1 MSTITATSGQ
11 PIRVGRK
18 LDNKA
23 ISVTFDLSTLCTE
36 YSPEEVK
43 LAVKRDGDD
52 MAYYASVWTMDGST
66 GTWIP
71 TSTDLARPAC
81 LVQPILFAADDV
93 VAHGEVFRC
102 VIGRSID
109 DETGDIPASQSLL
122 IEIGRVSDKADT
134 AISTATQA
142 AEDASTAVSQAS
154 SAYSLASSVSQTAT
168 SAQTAAQAAQTAAQ
182 NASET
187 ATTASQTAT
196 SAQSTAND
204 AKNIAM
210 SASYTASDAKG
221 TAESAEVTAQS
232 AYNTASTAQSTAES
246 AQSTAQSASE
256 TASTASSAASQLLT
270 RMTAAEGD
278 IDDLEK
284 KFVNPN
290 MSYWRYIACR
300 LIKGKGTIN
309 KALSSLATVEEGKTY
324 ALSFDIVKALTGD
337 IEGCITDAGGTISHD
352 VFTIVASNYT
362 GYGALSFTAPVTGTI
377 WMNANLGTGWNDQEI
392 VLDHVQLEEGS
403 TPTSYVP
410 SGLSPLV
417 DGVCREDLSE
427 FIAGLKKGMNRYLND
442 IICCAAANG
451 YTVLGD
457 DPASLEAM
465 TQAKIRGFDLVEI
478 ALYNDGGQLYVCHA
492 DKTKSDIT
500 IEAAIRH
507 CAKIGIGM
515 CVAVGY
521 GDSWTQGICM
531 HLSKVLTTHKM
542 PHVYAQADS
551 ASLLTYLRNREPL
564 ADIVVFYGAT
574 FPTVADLRDS
584 ATYTDLRALATSGT
598 ALTSICVKTSSGTVD
613 DAYAD
618 GCADLGLGLVGGP
631 EETTAALQSHI
642 QYYNLIVGQ
651 KRTSDIYT
659 VIT

>member
-23 ISVTFDLSTLCTE
+23 VSIVFDLTALCTE

-52 MAYYASVWTMDGST
+52 MAYYASGWTMDGST

-71 TSTDLARPAC
+71 TSVDLARPAC

-102 VIGRSID
+102 IISRSID
-109 DETGDIPASQSLL
+109 DETGDVPAAHSLL
-122 IEIGRVSDKADT
+122 IEIGRVDGKADT
-134 AISTATQA
+134 AVSTATQA
-142 AEDASTAVSQAS
+142 AENASTAASQAS
-154 SAYSLASSVSQTAT
+154 TAYSLASEVSQTAT

-182 NASET
+182 SASET

-204 AKNIAM
+204 AKSIAM

-246 AQSTAQSASE
+246 AQYTAQSASE
-256 TASTASSAASQLLT
+256 TASTASSTASQLSD

-278 IDDLEK
+278 IDTLEK

-290 MSYWRYIACR
+290 MSSFREIVCWIQ
-300 LIKGKGTIN
+300 KNNGKIV
-309 KALSSLATVEEGKTY
+309 KKFSSLATVEEGKTY
-324 ALSFDIVKALTGD
+324 ALSFNIVKAITGD

-352 VFTIVASNYT
+352 VFTIVASDYT
-362 GYGALSFTAPVTGTI
+362 GHGALAFTAPATGTV
-377 WMNANLGTGWNDQEI
+377 WMSANLGTGWHNLEV

-417 DGVCREDLSE
+417 DGFCRENLSE
-427 FIAGLKKGMNRYLND
+427 LIAGLKKGMNRYLND
-442 IICCAAANG
+442 VICCAATNG
-451 YTVLGD
+451 YTELGD

-465 TQAKIRGFDLVEI
+465 TQAKIRGFDLVEV
-478 ALYNDGGQLYVCHA
+478 ALYNDNGRLYVCH
-492 DKTKSDIT
+492 DNKTKSDIT

-521 GDSWTQGICM
+521 GDSWTQALCNK
-531 HLSKVLTTHKM
+531 LSRMMTTHRM
-542 PHVYAQADS
+542 PHVYAQAEG
-551 ASLLTYLRNREPL
+551 ASLLTYLRNYEPL
-564 ADIVVFYGAT
+564 VEVVAFYGST
-574 FPTVADLRDS
+574 FPTVADLTDS
-584 ATYTDLRALATSGT
+584 ATYTDIRALATSRT
-598 ALTSICVKTSSGTVD
+598 ALTSICVKTSAGTVD

-631 EETTAALQSHI
+631 EETTEALQSHI

>member
-196 SAQSTAND
+196 SAQSTANN
-204 AKNIAM
+204 AKDVAM
-210 SASYTASDAKG
+210 GASYTASAAH
-221 TAESAEVTAQS
+221 TIAESAEITANS
-232 AYNTASTAQSTAES
+232 AYQTASTAQSTAES
-246 AQSTAQSASE
+246 AQSTAQTSS
-256 TASTASSAASQLLT
+256 STASQLST
-270 RMTAAEGD
+270 RMAAAEGD
-278 IDDLEK
+278 IDTLEK
-284 KFVNPN
+284 KFINPN
-290 MSYWRYIACR
+290 MSSFREIVCR
-300 LIKGKGTIN
+300 MKSGKGTIN
-309 KALSSLATVEEGKTY
+309 KGASSLATVEAGKTY
-324 ALSFDIVKALTGD
+324 ALSFDIVKAITGD
-337 IEGCITDAGGTISHD
+337 IEGCITDAGGAVSHD
-352 VFTIVASNYT
+352 VFTIVASDYT
-362 GYGALSFTAPVTGTI
+362 GHGALAFTAPATGTV
-377 WMNANLGTGWNDQEI
+377 WMSANLGTGWHKLEVI
-392 VLDHVQLEEGS
+392 LDHVQLEEGN
-403 TPTSYVP
+403 TPTSYIP

-417 DGVCREDLSE
+417 DGVCREDLSDLT
-427 FIAGLKKGMNRYLND
+427 ATLKKGMSRYLND
-442 IICCAAANG
+442 VICCAAANG

-465 TQAKIRGFDLVEI
+465 TQAKIRGFDLVEV
-478 ALYNDGGQLYVCHA
+478 ALYNDNGRLYVCH
-492 DKTKSDIT
+492 DNKTKSDIT

-521 GDSWTQGICM
+521 GDSWTQALCNK
-531 HLSKVLTTHKM
+531 LSRMMTTHRM
-542 PHVYAQADS
+542 PHVYAQAEG
-551 ASLLTYLRNREPL
+551 ASLLTYLRNYEPL
-564 ADIVVFYGAT
+564 VEVVAFYGST
-574 FPTVADLRDS
+574 FPTVADLTDS
-584 ATYTDLRALATSGT
+584 ETYTDIRALATSRT
-598 ALTSICVKTSSGTVD
+598 ALTSICVKTSAGTVD

>member
-1 MSTITATSGQ
+1 MSTITATRGNALH
-11 PIRVGRK
+11 VGRM
-18 LDNKA
+18 LDNLA
-23 ISVTFDLSTLCTE
+23 TSITFDLSDLLE
-36 YSPEEVK
+36 SHGSGEIK

-52 MAYYASVWTMDGST
+52 MAYYASGWTMDGST
-66 GTWIP
+66 GTWTP
-71 TSTDLARPAC
+71 TSVDLARHYC
-81 LVQPILFAADDV
+81 LVQPILFAANDV

-102 VIGRSID
+102 IISKSID
-109 DETGDIPASQSLL
+109 DETGDIPAAQSLL
-122 IEIGRVSDKADT
+122 IEIGRVSDKADE
-134 AISTATQA
+134 ALSTATQA
-142 AEDASTAVSQAS
+142 AEDASTAAGQAS
-154 SAYSLASSVSQTAT
+154 SAYSLASD
-168 SAQTAAQAAQTAAQ
+168 
-182 NASET
+182 
-187 ATTASQTAT
+187 ASQTAT

-204 AKNIAM
+204 AKDVAIG
-210 SASYTASDAKG
+210 ASYTASDAKS
-221 TAESAEVTAQS
+221 TAESAEITAQS

-256 TASTASSAASQLLT
+256 TASTASSTASQLSN

-278 IDDLEK
+278 IDTLKK
-284 KFVNPN
+284 KFINPN
-290 MSYWRYIACR
+290 MSYWRFIACR
-300 LIKGKGTIN
+300 LIRGKGTIN
-309 KALSSLATVEEGKTY
+309 KAMSSLATVEEGKTY

-352 VFTIVASNYT
+352 VFTIVASDYT
-362 GYGALSFTAPVTGTI
+362 GYGALAFTAPATGTV
-377 WMNANLGTGWNDQEI
+377 WMNASLGTGWNDQEI

-427 FIAGLKKGMNRYLND
+427 FIAGIKKGMNRYLND
-442 IICCAAANG
+442 VICCAAANG
-451 YTVLGD
+451 YTILGD

-465 TQAKIRGFDLVEI
+465 TQAKIRGFDMVEI

-492 DKTKSDIT
+492 DRTKGDIT
-500 IEAAIRH
+500 IETAVRH

-515 CVAVGY
+515 CVAIGY
-521 GDSWTQGICM
+521 GDSWTQDICI
-531 HLSKVLTTHKM
+531 HLSKVLSTHRM

-551 ASLLTYLRNREPL
+551 ASLLTHLRNREPL
-564 ADIVVFYGAT
+564 ADIIVFYGSS
-574 FPTVADLRDS
+574 FPTVDDLRDS

-598 ALTSICVKTSSGTVD
+598 ALTSICVKTSAGTVD

-631 EETTAALQSHI
+631 EETTASLQSHI

>member
-23 ISVTFDLSTLCTE
+23 VSVSFDLSTLCTE

-52 MAYYASVWTMDGST
+52 MAYYASGWTMDGST

-102 VIGRSID
+102 IISRSID
-109 DETGDIPASQSLL
+109 DETGDVPAAQSLL

-142 AEDASTAVSQAS
+142 AENAGEALERANSAGNLALGASSAASTARSIADRADEASQRASQA
-154 SAYSLASSVSQTAT
+154 ASTAQ
-168 SAQTAAQAAQTAAQ
+168 STA
-182 NASET
+182 E
-187 ATTASQTAT
+187 TASQTAT
-196 SAQSTAND
+196 SA
-204 AKNIAM
+204 K
-210 SASYTASDAKG
+210 
-221 TAESAEVTAQS
+221 
-232 AYNTASTAQSTAES
+232 STAES
-246 AQSTAQSASE
+246 AQATAQSASE
-256 TASTASSAASQLLT
+256 TASTASSAASQLSD
-270 RMTAAEGD
+270 RMTVAEGD

-290 MSYWRYIACR
+290 ISTRR
-300 LIKGKGTIN
+300 TIN
-309 KALSSLATVEEGKTY
+309 CRIRNGNAEIARGNSIFASVEEGKQY
-324 ALSFDIVKALTGD
+324 AMSFDIVKALTGD
-337 IEGCITDAGGTISHD
+337 LEGRISSSSTELASD
-352 VFTIVASNYT
+352 VFRIVSSDYT
-362 GYGALSFTAPVTGTI
+362 GHGALSFIAPASGDLWI
-377 WMNANLGTGWNDQEI
+377 NASLGTGWHTSET

-417 DGVCREDLSE
+417 DGVCRENLSE
-427 FIAGLKKGMNRYLND
+427 FITGLKKGLYRYIND
-442 IICCAAANG
+442 VICCAAANG

-465 TQAKIRGFDLVEI
+465 TQAKIRGFDMVEV

-521 GDSWTQGICM
+521 GDSWTQAICNK
-531 HLSKVLTTHKM
+531 LSRMMTTHRM
-542 PHVYAQADS
+542 PHVYAQSEGAD
-551 ASLLTYLRNREPL
+551 LLTYLRNYEPL
-564 ADIVVFYGAT
+564 VEVVAFYGST
-574 FPTVADLRDS
+574 FPTVADLTDS
-584 ATYTDLRALATSGT
+584 ATYTDIRALATSRT
-598 ALTSICVKTSSGTVD
+598 ALTSICVKTSAGTVD

>member
-23 ISVTFDLSTLCTE
+23 VSVTFDLETLCTE

-52 MAYYASVWTMDGST
+52 IAYYASGWTMDGST

-71 TSTDLARPAC
+71 TSVDLARHSC

-102 VIGRSID
+102 IISRSID
-109 DETGDIPASQSLL
+109 DETGDVPAVQSLL
-122 IEIGRVSDKADT
+122 IEIGRVSDKADE

-142 AEDASTAVSQAS
+142 AEDASTAADQAS
-154 SAYSLASSVSQTAT
+154 TAYSLASDVSQTAT

-182 NASET
+182 SASET

-196 SAQSTAND
+196 SAQSAANS

-210 SASYTASDAKG
+210 SASYAASDAKG

-256 TASTASSAASQLLT
+256 TASTASSAASQLST

-284 KFVNPN
+284 KFINPN
-290 MSYWRYIACR
+290 MSSFREIVCWMQGS
-300 LIKGKGTIN
+300 KGKII
-309 KALSSLATVEEGKTY
+309 KSLSSLATVEEGKTY
-324 ALSFDIVKALTGD
+324 TLSFDIVKALTGD
-337 IEGCITDAGGTISHD
+337 VEGCITDKGGTVSHD
-352 VFTIVASNYT
+352 VFTIVARDYT
-362 GYGALSFTAPVTGTI
+362 GHGALSFTAPATGTV
-377 WMNANLGTGWNDQEI
+377 WMRADLGAGWHNYEI

-417 DGVCREDLSE
+417 DGVCRENLSE
-427 FIAGLKKGMNRYLND
+427 FITGLKKGMNRYLND
-442 IICCAAANG
+442 VICCAAANG

-457 DPASLEAM
+457 DPASIEAM
-465 TQAKIRGFDLVEI
+465 TQAKIRGFDLVEV
-478 ALYNDGGQLYVCHA
+478 ALYNDSGQIYVCHA
-492 DKTKSDIT
+492 DRTKSDIT
-500 IEAAIRH
+500 LETAVRH

-521 GDSWTQGICM
+521 GDTWTQDICR
-531 HLSKVLTTHKM
+531 HLSKVLTTHRM

-551 ASLLTYLRNREPL
+551 VSLLTYLRNREPL
-564 ADIVVFYGAT
+564 ADIVVFYGSA

-598 ALTSICVKTSSGTVD
+598 ALTSICVKTSAGTVD

-631 EETTAALQSHI
+631 EETTEALQSHI